1 MRPYAPHPARPW
13 LRQKPPRVQA
23 LWLSCALLV
32 AGCAAGPRAVRSQPS
47 ATTGEQARITPPP
60 PASPSLDVQWLS
72 AQGEDV
78 RSLGAHAVPGK
89 VTLFDFYA
97 DWCDPC
103 RELDHYLH
111 ELLAHR
117 PDMALRKLNI
127 VSWDTPLARHHI
139 GDGQALPYVVV
150 FGKNRHRVG
159 TLTGFDT
166 EALARLIERAER

>member
-1 MRPYAPHPARPW
+1 MTQRGSAPWAR
-13 LRQKPPRVQA
+13 A
-23 LWLSCALLV
+23 LSLCCSLLA
-32 AGCAAGPRAVRSQPS
+32 AGCAAGPRATRPQPQ
-47 ATTGEQARITPPP
+47 ATTSDPAPIAPPP
-60 PASPSLDVQWLS
+60 PASLDIQWLS

-78 RSLGAHAVPGK
+78 SSLGAHAVPGK

-103 RELDHYLH
+103 RDLDQYLH

-117 PDMALRKLNI
+117 PDMAVRKLNI

-159 TLTGFDT
+159 TLTGFDP